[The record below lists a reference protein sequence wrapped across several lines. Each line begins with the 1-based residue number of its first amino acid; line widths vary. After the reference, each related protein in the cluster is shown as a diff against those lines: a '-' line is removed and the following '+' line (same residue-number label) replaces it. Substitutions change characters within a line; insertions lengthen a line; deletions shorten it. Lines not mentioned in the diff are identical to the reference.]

1 LARVSIMMPCYE
13 AEKTIRLAISSVR
26 AQTLDDWE
34 CLCVDDGSADRTHA
48 ILTEAAERDP
58 RFRVFRF
65 PSNRGR
71 GAARQ
76 FLLERV
82 SAPLLAFLDSD
93 DWMFPQRLAHQVA
106 WLESEPGLQA
116 VSAPMAIFDESLD
129 IVGEATPKT
138 PEGVPAIATMTAPR
152 PPSLFFPSSMIR
164 TDKVQGAGFDV
175 RLRRSQDSDML
186 IRALIGERFALT
198 SSALYAYRRAAM
210 TLDKTLE
217 GYRYRAKAHVKHW
230 RAFPLEV
237 SRTLLETYSKMAV
250 YKALG
255 TLRAEHHLLDA
266 RYGSASDDAVRQYRS
281 ALATVREFAED
292 LWPA

>member
-1 LARVSIMMPCYE
+1 
-13 AEKTIRLAISSVR
+13 
-26 AQTLDDWE
+26 
-34 CLCVDDGSADRTHA
+34 
-48 ILTEAAERDP
+48 
-58 RFRVFRF
+58 
-65 PSNRGR
+65 
-71 GAARQ
+71 
-76 FLLERV
+76 
-82 SAPLLAFLDSD
+82 
-93 DWMFPQRLAHQVA
+93 
-106 WLESEPGLQA
+106 
-116 VSAPMAIFDESLD
+116 
-129 IVGEATPKT
+129 
-138 PEGVPAIATMTAPR
+138 
-152 PPSLFFPSSMIR
+152 
-164 TDKVQGAGFDV
+164 
-175 RLRRSQDSDML
+175 ML